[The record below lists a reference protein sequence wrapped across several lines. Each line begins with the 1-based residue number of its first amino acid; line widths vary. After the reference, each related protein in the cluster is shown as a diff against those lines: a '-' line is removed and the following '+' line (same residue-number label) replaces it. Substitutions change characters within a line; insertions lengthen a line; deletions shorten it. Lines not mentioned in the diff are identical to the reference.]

1 MNERNLGDDR
11 SHRASGTP
19 ELGLAA
25 VDDDRIRNRIVEDL
39 DRART
44 RTDALTEVVDDA
56 DLIRQHSRL
65 MSPLVWD
72 LAHIGNQEELWL
84 LRDVGG
90 RDPILPE
97 SIDRLY
103 DAFQHPR
110 ADRPALP
117 LLDPAASRRYV
128 GEVRTKVIDLLERT
142 PLRGRR
148 LTEGG
153 FVFGMIAQH
162 EQQHAETM
170 LATHQLREGDPVLT
184 APLPPHPVPGRLP
197 AEVLVP
203 GGPFTMGTS
212 VHPWALDNERPAHR
226 VIVDAFWLDTLP
238 VSNADYQDFIADG
251 GYQQRRWWHPDGWRQ
266 VQQVGLAAPLFWQR
280 DGREWLR
287 RRFGRVEPVP
297 ADEPVMH
304 VCWFEADAY
313 ARWAGK
319 RLPRES
325 EWEKAAR
332 HDPATGTDRQYP
344 WGDDDP
350 TAERA
355 NLGQDHLRPA
365 AVGGYPAGA
374 SPLGIHQLIGD
385 VWEWTSSEFSGYPG
399 FTAWPYR
406 EYSEVFFGAEYK
418 VLRGGSFA
426 TDLVA
431 CRGTFRNWD
440 YPIRRQIF
448 AGFRCARDAAP
459 GEG

>member
-1 MNERNLGDDR
+1 MTDHSTPPRPTGRPPAQDLPDDEVR
-11 SHRASGTP
+11 T
-19 ELGLAA
+19 
-25 VDDDRIRNRIVEDL
+25 RIVEDL
-39 DRART
+39 ARARRRT
-44 RTDALTEVVDDA
+44 GLLTDAVDDD
-56 DLIRQHSRL
+56 DLVRQHSRL

-90 RDPILPE
+90 RDPLLPE
-97 SIDRLY
+97 TVDQLY

-117 LLDPAASRRYV
+117 LLDPAQSRRYV
-128 GEVRTKVIDLLERT
+128 GEVRDKVIDLLERT

-170 LATHQLREGDPVLT
+170 LATHQLRQGDPVLD
-184 APLPPHPVPGRLP
+184 APAPPSAPADPWP
-197 AEVLVP
+197 AETLVP
-203 GGPFTMGTS
+203 AGSFTMGTS
-212 VHPWALDNERPAHR
+212 AHPWALDNERPAHE
-226 VIVDAFWLDTLP
+226 VPVEAYWLDTVP

-251 GYQQRRWWHPDGWRQ
+251 GYADRRWWDPAGWRH
-266 VQQVGLAAPLFWQR
+266 VQQVGLAAPLFWRREGR
-280 DGREWLR
+280 DWLR
-287 RRFGRVEPVP
+287 RRFGRTEVVP
-297 ADEPVMH
+297 PDEPVMH
-304 VCWFEADAY
+304 VCWYEADAY

-319 RLPRES
+319 RLPTET

-332 HDPATGTDRQYP
+332 HDPASGESRQYP
-344 WGDDDP
+344 WGNDEA

-355 NLGQDHLRPA
+355 NLGQDHLGPA
-365 AVGGYPAGA
+365 PVGAYPAGA
-374 SPLGIHQLIGD
+374 SPLGIRQLIGD
-385 VWEWTSSEFSGYPG
+385 VWEWTSSDFTGYPG
-399 FTAWPYR
+399 FAAWPYR
-406 EYSEVFFGAEYK
+406 EYSEVFFGPEYK

-426 TDLVA
+426 ADRVA